1 MHSVGYTGVR
11 CSYRV
16 VFLWTLKNKFEKG
29 RVQEKMEE
37 SIFFSRGPWKRVLHG
52 GTNLDSAGSGERM
65 TALKWGVRDGER
77 TLDGSSGQGAE
88 FGPHFL
94 QGLLNPL
101 REISAGNNCWLKTC
115 LGVRSMTYL
124 RKQKQLLEK
133 KRNRAMWCF
142 WRRKVGKGQ
151 APKRGA

>member
-1 MHSVGYTGVR
+1 MLGIQVYGVLIGLF
-11 CSYRV
+11 SYEH
-16 VFLWTLKNKFEKG
+16 WKISLK
-29 RVQEKMEE
+29 REE
-37 SIFFSRGPWKRVLHG
+37 SRKKWKSPFFFSWGPWKRVLHR

-77 TLDGSSGQGAE
+77 TLDGSSGLGAE
-88 FGPHFL
+88 FGPHSL

-101 REISAGNNCWLKTC
+101 GEISAGNNCWLKTC